1 MDVLQGLIEQEEE
14 GEGITL
20 WRNLPINPDHLPVP
34 ENGTGTGIEDRWLSI
49 LKRRNFFIALGLLVA
64 AIVCYFI
71 FREIIILGG
80 IPLALLWF
88 TVGMIYLPR
97 LHRSRKYYL
106 RELDITWHSGWL
118 WRSITSVPYNRIQHV
133 EIGQGIIEKWVGLAT
148 LHVYTA
154 GKSSSDLNI
163 PGLNLV
169 RAEQLKDFILNQVNM
184 KEEE

>member
-14 GEGITL
+14 GAGITL
-20 WRNLPINPDHLPVP
+20 WHNLPIDPDHLPVP
-34 ENGTGTGIEDRWLSI
+34 ENGIGTGIEDRWLAI
-49 LKRRNFFIALGLLVA
+49 LKRRNLFISLGLLVA
-64 AIVCYFI
+64 AIICYFI
-71 FREIIILGG
+71 FREILILGG
-80 IPLALLWF
+80 ILLAVLWF
-88 TVGMIYLPR
+88 AVGMVYLPR

-106 RELDITWHSGWL
+106 RELDITWHNGWL

-154 GKSSSDLNI
+154 GKSSSDLSI
-163 PGLNLV
+163 PGLNLL
-169 RAEQLKDFILNQVNM
+169 RAEQLKDYILNQVSM